1 MFCLGFLYN
10 TNLVSQKSQLVW
22 KLIYA
27 RHASNYIHETGTY
40 RAKTQCTNTRKT
52 LQNLIQIV
60 NKYKLFFKIQP
71 NLPLSLN
78 FIVLKALYYFKLG
91 NIIGLL
97 ECYCISALAE
107 RAAFAIA

>member
-1 MFCLGFLYN
+1 MPDMLVITFMKLVHIVLKHNVQIQEKNSSKSDLNINFFLN
-10 TNLVSQKSQLVW
+10 S
-22 KLIYA
+22 
-27 RHASNYIHETGTY
+27 
-40 RAKTQCTNTRKT
+40 
-52 LQNLIQIV
+52 
-60 NKYKLFFKIQP
+60 QP
-71 NLPLSLN
+71 NLPLSFN

>member
-40 RAKTQCTNTRKT
+40 RAKTQCTNT

-60 NKYKLFFKIQP
+60 NTNFFLNSQP
-71 NLPLSLN
+71 NLPLSFN

>member
-1 MFCLGFLYN
+1 MYKYKKN
-10 TNLVSQKSQLVW
+10 SSKSD
-22 KLIYA
+22 
-27 RHASNYIHETGTY
+27 SNS
-40 RAKTQCTNTRKT
+40 
-52 LQNLIQIV
+52 
-60 NKYKLFFKIQP
+60 KYKLFFHSKP
-71 NLPLSLN
+71 NLPLSFN

>member
-1 MFCLGFLYN
+1 MY
-10 TNLVSQKSQLVW
+10 
-22 KLIYA
+22 
-27 RHASNYIHETGTY
+27 
-40 RAKTQCTNTRKT
+40 
-52 LQNLIQIV
+52 
-60 NKYKLFFKIQP
+60 KYKKNSSKSDSNSELYTNFFLNSQP
-71 NLPLSLN
+71 NLPLSFN